1 VARTDEPDGLP
12 RRLPGGPKGQA
23 LREILEGLVAS
34 LPAGS
39 ALPSERLL
47 AARYDLARMTV
58 RTEVD
63 RLAAAGSVYRLHG
76 RGTFVAEPRV
86 AQDVLFSSFTE
97 DMRARGFEPGSVV
110 LAQEIIEA
118 TSFLAGALQIA
129 PGAPVAHVERL
140 RTADGRPMALERA
153 HLPAD
158 RFPGVAEADF
168 EAGSL
173 FDVLAGYGVWLHE
186 ARQRVLGVTL
196 SGEEAELLGVE
207 EGQAG
212 LLFRTL
218 ARDAEGTPAYF
229 ASSLFRSDRYEID
242 LTQTRPRESR

>member
-1 VARTDEPDGLP
+1 MSRMGCPAAC
-12 RRLPGGPKGQA
+12 PGGPKGQA

-118 TSFLAGALQIA
+118 TSFLASALEIA
-129 PGAPVAHVERL
+129 PGRPW
-140 RTADGRPMALERA
+140 RTWNACARPTAGPWRWSGPTCPPIAFPAWPRPTSRPDRSSTCSRA
-153 HLPAD
+153 TA
-158 RFPGVAEADF
+158 
-168 EAGSL
+168 
-173 FDVLAGYGVWLHE
+173 
-186 ARQRVLGVTL
+186 
-196 SGEEAELLGVE
+196 SGCT
-207 EGQAG
+207 
-212 LLFRTL
+212 R
-218 ARDAEGTPAYF
+218 R
-229 ASSLFRSDRYEID
+229 ASACWV
-242 LTQTRPRESR
+242 